1 MKKVIIALILMLM
14 AFNVFSVDVEDNNAI
29 EKHWNGTLI
38 EQKSTSLDE
47 MIEEYTEEEIIE
59 GNDTYYNKYGGINR
73 TDLEG
78 ADIIIED
85 KLISVRDYEE
95 SWHQFEVVMY
105 VGTDNVKYAIMH
117 HDNSTD
123 YNYISMFGEYIG
135 DAVSKE
141 GYLYYDTN
149 RFSTQI
155 ATIPSHYSTGEIQES
170 GGQYR
175 SVVADELEI
184 FLDDYFTR
192 VKRFTICDIRDCTS
206 SPIILDEP
214 TTADGTI
221 PLDRGVVSYDID
233 SDDYDTQL
241 IEINTLLPTN
251 YQSYNKGFYA
261 HNDELEIQVKGD
273 DDKYYYSGFYLN
285 YFFPDEPVQYG
296 QTSMFSDTLDNP
308 SYIHTLDDNDA
319 FVQKGFSSTLIT
331 LDDDENFGFKIN
343 EHFLNYDTWG
353 FRLNDELGDPIIGK
367 ELSRYMTGCQSYSG
381 ADIEVQICSNGY
393 KQDMVYIRPQGVEFD
408 GDIEIYVQNDEYDS
422 GATEK
427 AYTIDLD
434 INSPTIAPVVLD
446 TIDDINLGYYSYD
459 SIVLDDYFSG
469 YTSFDVDIDNT
480 GCEISKNKNEGSPST
495 CDVSGVTYVVYPSG
509 LITIESTNTQG
520 SVPLWVGVTNDY
532 GTQTDAIDV
541 IVGDTSTGL
550 TDDINTYYT
559 FDTDDVTGSTLI
571 DVTGNGNDGTCSMDS
586 GCDSV
591 TGHINEGSDFD
602 GSNDYI
608 DLGSQIALGS
618 YSVSTWFYSDLD
630 GEILFRE
637 NIGSYAVLSVGAYS
651 TCNANKVCFK
661 TYDGNYDEVSST
673 DSYISGW
680 NHVVAIH
687 DQSSS
692 VNRLYL
698 NGVSQ
703 GTISAG
709 NQGGYSNFMLGSSSS
724 GYEGLIDEFGL
735 WTKVLDSDDVDNLY
749 NSGTGLSYDSFD
761 SGGSPAIPPGV
772 NQSFS
777 DITLLP
783 VGVRTFDLNQYFY
796 GYDAIELKY
805 YSENLDEWFV
815 VDLDLTETRETN
827 ILGNIIIQ
835 LDVGT
840 DSESV
845 ETIYATIKGNS
856 LEYDDLVYIT
866 ASNEVGATTPQTFNV
881 YVNYTSPVDQLPDYY
896 SAFTSVG
903 LEYNDVEN
911 INLNDNYNYYD
922 YITLSIGSE
931 EITIYLNGSNDFGNI
946 TTSEYNVSLENIGTY
961 IALTILSYEED
972 SEFDIN
978 IIACNDDGCDS
989 ERTFSV
995 AISEAG
1001 DVPSDVPDW
1010 FPNPP
1015 EGEKLYWAIGIM
1027 VIFIVG
1033 VSFIGA
1039 SEDVGLQGIISFGL
1053 IGLFALFL
1061 MFSIIGWIPI
1071 WILVLLVIVVVGYVS
1086 FMLKNVIGGN

>member
-541 IVGDTSTGL
+541 IVSESTL
-550 TDDINTYYT
+550 IEDLELYYT
-559 FDTDDVTGSTLI
+559 FDDDDLSGSNPLDLTDND
-571 DVTGNGNDGTCSMDS
+571 NDGTNN
-586 GCDSV
+586 GAT
-591 TGHINEGSDFD
+591 TGTTGLIGESFDFD
-602 GSNDYI
+602 GGNDYVNANGIIIPSND
-608 DLGSQIALGS
+608 DF
-618 YSVSTWFYSDLD
+618 SVSGWFNLD
-630 GEILFRE
+630 
-637 NIGSYAVLSVGAYS
+637 S
-651 TCNANKVCFK
+651 TSGFK
-661 TYDGNYDEVSST
+661 TIFSQHGGGTGRMIMAVDANVMELQLNGAIVLNSATSLSADTWYNYVLTRDGNNFEVF
-673 DSYISGW
+673 
-680 NHVVAIH
+680 
-687 DQSSS
+687 
-692 VNRLYL
+692 L
-698 NGVSQ
+698 NGVSD
-703 GTISAG
+703 GTGTSTSVIQQVNTQFG
-709 NQGGYSNFMLGSSSS
+709 IYGGTLSPFDGGLDETSIYS
-724 GYEGLIDEFGL
+724 
-735 WTKVLDSDDVDNLY
+735 KVLSQSEITSIY
-749 NSGTGLSYDSFD
+749 NTGTGLTFSELGVESE
-761 SGGSPAIPPGV
+761 GVPPGV